1 MTDDFEDSLRDALH
15 SVDDAQPQTAAVLA
29 AAGRGARRHRT
40 RVRLLGAAAA
50 VVVVA
55 LAIGVPVG
63 IGGGS
68 GPKGPGQSPHLTPV
82 VFTGSVEPLQP
93 GAVSP
98 ADLGADD
105 QAFGLR
111 LLHDVCAT
119 DPGQNT
125 VLSPASAAQALG
137 MLQTGAVGDTRT
149 ALSTLLQQPAY
160 GPAVIAAEHQR
171 TTQLQQI
178 AGLATS
184 NRVFTQAGTTPQQTT
199 LNDLRTGYDAQLRTL
214 DFAGQPQQ
222 STDTINRL
230 VSGDTHGL
238 IPSLFGQPLD
248 PSTVTV
254 LTNAI
259 YLKAQW
265 QEPFDAPLPAAFT
278 TANGKHITVPTLN
291 SPDANAPSAADGGW
305 QSVQLPYAHGQLTA
319 YALLP
324 PTGANTCAVP
334 DTATLSTLLH
344 PNADNVATVAMPQ
357 FHLTQTNDLLGVLTQ
372 EGLRPQGN
380 YAGLAPG
387 AYVTDVVQ
395 KVDISVDKNGT
406 TAAAAT
412 GIALAMSARG
422 SDTHVILD
430 RPFLFLVTDTATHTP
445 LFLTR
450 VADPRG

>member
-15 SVDDAQPQTAAVLA
+15 SVDDQQPQISKVLA
-29 AAGRGARRHRT
+29 AAGRGARRRRT
-40 RVRLLGAAAA
+40 RLRLLGVASA
-50 VVVVA
+50 VVVA
-55 LAIGVPVG
+55 LAIGIPVG

-68 GPKGPGQSPHLTPV
+68 GPRGPAQSPHLTPV

-119 DPGQNT
+119 EPDRNT

-137 MLQTGAVGDTRT
+137 MLQTGAVGATRT
-149 ALSTLLQQPAY
+149 ALSTLLHQPAY
-160 GPAVIAAEHQR
+160 GPAVVAAEHQR
-171 TTQLQQI
+171 TAQLQKI
-178 AGLATS
+178 AELATS
-184 NRVFTQAGTTPQQTT
+184 NRVFTQAGTTPRQPT
-199 LNDLRTGYDAQLRTL
+199 LNDLRTAYAAQLQTL

-222 STDTINRL
+222 STDTINGL

-238 IPSLFGQPLD
+238 IPTLFGQTLD

-259 YLKAQW
+259 YLEAQW
-265 QEPFDAPLPAAFT
+265 QVPFQSPVPGPFT
-278 TANGKHITVPTLN
+278 TADGTRIAVPTLN
-291 SPDANAPSAADGGW
+291 SVEADAPNAAVAGW

-324 PTGANTCAVP
+324 PDGANTCAVP
-334 DTATLSTLLH
+334 DSGILTTLLH
-344 PNADNVATVAMPQ
+344 PDADHVATVAMPQ
-357 FHLTQTNDLLGVLTQ
+357 FHLTQTNELLGVLTR
-372 EGLRPQGN
+372 EGLQADGD
-380 YAGLAPG
+380 YAGLASG
-387 AYVTDVVQ
+387 AQVTDVVQ

-412 GIALAMSARG
+412 GIALATSARM
-422 SDTHVILD
+422 SPTHIAFD